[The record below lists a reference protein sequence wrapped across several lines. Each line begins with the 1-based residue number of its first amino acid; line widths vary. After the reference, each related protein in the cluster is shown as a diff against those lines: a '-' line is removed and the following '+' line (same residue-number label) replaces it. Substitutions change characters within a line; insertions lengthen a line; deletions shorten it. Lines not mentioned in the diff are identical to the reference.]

1 MPLPLLNDFFIT
13 QADSPHLVMG
23 DYNYLLVILSMFL
36 ATVAS
41 FFALHFASV
50 AQHIVIK
57 KYKNIALISG
67 SFIMAGGIWS
77 MHFVGMLAF
86 NMGHSISYDPLLT
99 SISLLP
105 AILAS
110 YATLKRLIRSNLS
123 IWQLLVNGLF
133 VGGGIGAMHYI
144 GMAAM
149 KMDVELKYDPSWF
162 LLSLFIAVALAF
174 VALSTHYY
182 VKKIWTGLN
191 QTWVSCIS
199 ALIMGA
205 AISGMH
211 YAGMAGARFL
221 STDETEMSHLH
232 HTTDSY
238 LSLVVAIITLLLSI
252 LAANIASQLRYR
264 QLLLEKTASEVR
276 LKTTLDTAV
285 DGIITIDSDGVVKE
299 FNKAATV
306 IFGWQEHEIIDQ
318 HFGVLFPDQ
327 YSDEFKGFLA
337 KFRDTGEASIAG
349 TEREIQAKNKNG
361 HVFPIRL
368 GVGRV
373 DIPDSGTLFVGFI
386 TDIST
391 RKSLEETIK
400 KSEKQYSS
408 LIKNIPGASFRCLM
422 DKHWSTLFV
431 SDAIYDV
438 AGWSPTEF
446 YDKTISFSAL
456 IHPEDV
462 EAISLI
468 MDNAL
473 RERKNHKLEY
483 RLKHKQGHYVWVLEN
498 GSIIYNDE
506 GIPEWI
512 DGVILDISQRV
523 EMENELRQAKA
534 KAEASAESK
543 ASFLAN
549 MSHEIRTPMNAII
562 GFSDILLESETCADN
577 KKHLA
582 IISKSA
588 RSLLHLLN
596 DILDS
601 AKLEKNKLELDLRP
615 FVLAHAIDNVI
626 STLWLQAKSKG
637 LELIFY
643 IEPNLANAYLGAE
656 ERIRQVLMN
665 IVGNAIKFT
674 EKGYVKLTV
683 SKRPDNQIRFSVK
696 DSGIGIPSERLSHIF
711 DPFTQAD
718 ASMSRRFGG
727 TGLGTSISKQLVTLM
742 GGKID
747 VSSEVGVGSCFYFD
761 LPLAEAA
768 PPTAQS
774 QVQRA
779 TISPKRVLLA
789 DDVEQNLTLLTILL
803 KKYGHAIFTA
813 KDGMDAIEQYKTIQP
828 DIILMDIQ
836 MPNMDGLTATQIIRS
851 YEKENQ
857 LKHTPIIALT
867 ANVLIEDKLDAK
879 QAGMD
884 GFANKPIDIDSLIIE
899 MARVLGETPLH
910 LDQNTMVL
918 PSPYRQ
924 HINMDKGLSLW
935 NDIPLYLDELSK
947 FAHTHT
953 NLVDRLTAYITKQ
966 QYAEAYA
973 LAHAVKGA
981 AGNLALLNIAGCM
994 TNIEHTVQMKDHAQA
1009 LNEIQCLASAL
1020 TYFFEELQWLI
1031 EKHSGHLEV
1040 HDTPQDGELSTTELI
1055 ALIEGLILSAESGEV
1070 DDENTNLLI
1079 HNVTQDV
1086 KTQAIAVSKAFSNFE
1101 FDNAI
1106 NHLISLKNLI
1116 AQEKSK

>member
-1 MPLPLLNDFFIT
+1 MPLLNDFFIT

-199 ALIMGA
+199 ALIMGT

-221 STDETEMSHLH
+221 STDETKMSHLH

-285 DGIITIDSDGVVKE
+285 DGIITIDSYGVVKE

-306 IFGWQEHEIIDQ
+306 IFGWQENEIIDQ
-318 HFGVLFPDQ
+318 HFGVLFPEQ
-327 YSDEFKGFLA
+327 YSNEFKSFLA
-337 KFRDTGEASIAG
+337 IFRDTGEASIAG

-422 DKHWSTLFV
+422 DEHWSTLFV

-456 IHPEDV
+456 IHPEDI

-468 MDNAL
+468 MENAL

-601 AKLEKNKLELDLRP
+601 AKLEKNKLELDLHP

-626 STLWLQAKSKG
+626 STLWLQAKNKG

-643 IEPNLANAYLGAE
+643 IEPNLANTYLGAE

-683 SKRPDNQIRFSVK
+683 SKRPNNQIRFSVK

-742 GGKID
+742 GGEID

-768 PPTAQS
+768 PPTTPS

-803 KKYGHAIFTA
+803 KKYDHAIFTA

-1101 FDNAI
+1101 FNNAI
-1106 NHLISLKNLI
+1106 NLLISLKNLI
-1116 AQEKSK
+1116 AQETAK